1 MKNPL
6 LSRIYLVKKRQFC
19 QNYNILWDKKSKKC
33 IVFPIFHE
41 NIANLMAICYKKKH
55 SFSKKPALMPIFC
68 QKTSILSK
76 TYFFHLI
83 FENFPWKTRCCH
95 AHSWY
100 KKRQFCHNYT
110 AKKSIGER
118 FFPIFHGKINALV
131 PLFCWKNVHFLTT
144 TLLSCPYFVKK
155 TFILPKTKWSRAI
168 FFKIVMKNPLL
179 SSLYLSKNVNS
190 VKTKVYYGL

>member
-19 QNYNILWDKKSKKC
+19 RNYNILWDKKSKKC

-144 TLLSCPYFVKK
+144 TLLSCPYFVKNVHAPK
-155 TFILPKTKWSRAI
+155 NKMISCHFFQNCHEKPPTVKPIFIKKRQ
-168 FFKIVMKNPLL
+168 FCQN
-179 SSLYLSKNVNS
+179 
-190 VKTKVYYGL
+190 